1 MEQHDK
7 MLSPEEQYA
16 QLAPTLDT
24 DGFSLYAAAEEV
36 TGLKVYE
43 EFPYEDNRGM
53 FEMADGHTLLRYLE
67 AAYFGTVTWEIV
79 PGTPYERAILGE
91 VDKTSPEY
99 RAFYQKICAGAAAHI
114 KKRIGKERQN
124 VKGPI
129 TEINKESFWD
139 LIHEAKN
146 ACGQD
151 MDALQDAYRKR
162 LGQRLLSGIRDEN
175 GKREILSTSGGEYV
189 IVDCCNDPQKL
200 KAIQRR
206 IQAQMNGLDVSAGKV
221 RGRVHLLERF
231 MGWVR
236 KERSDGAA

>member
-1 MEQHDK
+1 MLKITAIGNLTHDVELK
-7 MLSPEEQYA
+7 MNEATGKPYA
-16 QLAPTLDT
+16 
-24 DGFSLYAAAEEV
+24 
-36 TGLKVYE
+36 
-43 EFPYEDNRGM
+43 
-53 FEMADGHTLLRYLE
+53 
-67 AAYFGTVTWEIV
+67 
-79 PGTPYERAILGE
+79 
-91 VDKTSPEY
+91 
-99 RAFYQKICAGAAAHI
+99 
-114 KKRIGKERQN
+114 
-124 VKGPI
+124 
-129 TEINKESFWD
+129 
-139 LIHEAKN
+139 
-146 ACGQD
+146 

-221 RGRVHLLERF
+221 HGRVHFLERF